1 MEAFRAN
8 CGKTALRYGAGMED
22 RERDEAVEAHLSAL
36 DDEIARLRNMEAAMD
51 RRIADAEAER
61 AAIEDATRQPE
72 DG

>member
-1 MEAFRAN
+1 VEAFRAN

-36 DDEIARLRNMEAAMD
+36 DDEIARLRKMEEALD
-51 RRIADAEAER
+51 RRIEAAEEER
-61 AAIEDATRQPE
+61 QAIEDATRPPE